1 MSLPDCPVPFS
12 EHQLRDALGQFAT
25 GVTIVTTVDAA
36 GQPVGMTVSSFNAV
50 SLNPPLVLWS
60 LGRATSLYPV
70 FASCQ
75 HYAIHVLALEQA
87 ALADQLRRASKSI
100 CANLAEG
107 FGKQAQS
114 KAEFKRFIL
123 MSIGSADEMRVWI
136 RYCVDLGYI
145 DEATWQRWRDEQP
158 IDIEAGQCRRA

>member
-1 MSLPDCPVPFS
+1 MSLEV
-12 EHQLRDALGQFAT
+12 HR
-25 GVTIVTTVDAA
+25 I
-36 GQPVGMTVSSFNAV
+36 
-50 SLNPPLVLWS
+50 SLLFPQV
-60 LGRATSLYPV
+60 
-70 FASCQ
+70 
-75 HYAIHVLALEQA
+75 EQYG
-87 ALADQLRRASKSI
+87 LADQIRRASKSI

-145 DEATWQRWRDEQP
+145 DEATWQRWRDEY
-158 IDIEAGQCRRA
+158 EAIAKMLQGLWAKV